1 MIRRI
6 ISPQTDNVVDMLEEL
21 QALNDGQQA
30 TPAVETLTLLFSKG
44 DLVVLKHN

>member
-30 TPAVETLTLLFSKG
+30 TPTVETRTLLFSKG
-44 DLVVLKHN
+44 DLIVLKHN